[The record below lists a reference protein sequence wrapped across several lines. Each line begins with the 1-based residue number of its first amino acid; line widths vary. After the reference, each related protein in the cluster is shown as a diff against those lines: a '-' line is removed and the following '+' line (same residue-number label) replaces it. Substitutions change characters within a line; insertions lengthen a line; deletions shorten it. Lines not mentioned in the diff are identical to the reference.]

1 MLQCLQD
8 RIVLAYTYM
17 HTYIYIYIY
26 IHTCTHIHLYTCSY
40 VCVLLRSFMHILLYK
55 QGSAWG
61 QSPGLYEEAQ
71 RCLPPSKARV
81 LRREDPWALEI
92 RVLEGVG
99 ASAFR
104 KPKHYAEMPKL
115 IRSLTDPPS
124 TPYLIPRL

>member
-1 MLQCLQD
+1 
-8 RIVLAYTYM
+8 M
-17 HTYIYIYIY
+17 HTHTSIYMFI
-26 IHTCTHIHLYTCSY
+26 C